1 MAYQTVQEYI
11 QAREAYCYDS
21 PNCNFSIEQTG
32 YLKNTGHFTGIFAK
46 NVPSHCSNGINLRHF
61 EAICQ
66 EIFRDCSDSIHKNT
80 YSINH
85 ENNLKNI
92 SSAIVY
98 WKMSSQGGRSS
109 LKVSNMRNK
118 WDKDSIGDV
127 RIPTATANKLIIAFR
142 DQKME
147 DFCIGGVLIP
157 TATAFIRFLYPNDF
171 GIMDSRVLKNH
182 TQPNN
187 ITTLSVRAA
196 NGYPNNTKMNIN
208 KYHLEYIPFLRKE
221 ADWLNSQNA
230 TFQDINA
237 LGNIFSS
244 SFRAC
249 DVEMALFQR

>member
-32 YLKNTGHFTGIFAK
+32 YLKNTGNFTGIFAR
-46 NVPSHCSNGINLRHF
+46 NVPSHCSKGINLRRF

-66 EIFRDCSDSIHKNT
+66 EIFRDCSDSIHKNIF
-80 YSINH
+80 SIKH
-85 ENNLKNI
+85 EDNLKNI

-109 LKVSNMRNK
+109 LKVSNMLDK
-118 WDKDSIGDV
+118 WNGNNAK
-127 RIPTATANKLIIAFR
+127 KLIIAFR

-157 TATAFIRFLYPNDF
+157 TATAFIRFLYPNYF

-196 NGYPNNTKMNIN
+196 NGYPNNTKANIN
-208 KYHLEYIPFLRKE
+208 KYYLEYIPFLRKE

-230 TFQDINA
+230 TFQDTDA
-237 LGNIFSS
+237 LGNFFTL

-249 DVEMALFQR
+249 DVEMALFQK